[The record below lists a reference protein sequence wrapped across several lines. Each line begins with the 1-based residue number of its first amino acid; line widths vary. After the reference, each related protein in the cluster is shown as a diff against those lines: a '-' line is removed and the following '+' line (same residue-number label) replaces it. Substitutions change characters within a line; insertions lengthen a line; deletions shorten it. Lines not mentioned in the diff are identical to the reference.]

1 MWGKECELAG
11 DDVKKGERVFK
22 ETKTHMSDPVGVDE
36 SCHLITYVQ
45 LSGLFSTKYSNI
57 SCSALPPCPAQSLTL
72 PATNSTPRNY
82 IVPSLQNVPNW
93 LAAQDSREQR
103 LQYRSCK
110 HLATAPFT
118 TCLAVAQ
125 TMVVQFGATK
135 SAASEPGGLKS

>member
-1 MWGKECELAG
+1 M
-11 DDVKKGERVFK
+11 KKGERVFK

-36 SCHLITYVQ
+36 SCQLITYVQ

-72 PATNSTPRNY
+72 PATNSTP
-82 IVPSLQNVPNW
+82 PSLLQNVPNW
-93 LAAQDSREQR
+93 LAAQDSCEQR
-103 LQYRSCK
+103 LQYRSHK

-125 TMVVQFGATK
+125 SMVVQFSDTK